1 MTTILPLL
9 IVCLYGHSHALQL
22 EKSHSRDLSRF
33 WQLLSGRK
41 IMAVRRNHSNV
52 SSVFR
57 TPHRSSSSSVGPSI
71 PQESRM
77 TRTELTGT
85 TQTDTRNIS
94 RFQIDAN
101 EDLRY
106 STAETEPNN
115 WLYCLDILAQCRT
128 EIKSASKGC
137 MNSNPNLFP
146 KLRMFWKD

>member
-1 MTTILPLL
+1 
-9 IVCLYGHSHALQL
+9 
-22 EKSHSRDLSRF
+22 
-33 WQLLSGRK
+33 
-41 IMAVRRNHSNV
+41 MAVRRNRSNV

-71 PQESRM
+71 PQESSTPRRM
-77 TRTELTGT
+77 TGTELTGNT
-85 TQTDTRNIS
+85 RTDTRNVS
-94 RFQIDAN
+94 RFQTDAN